1 MMKISVMPVF
11 DAIVLILIGGVIW
24 LSNLGLIHIVWRRDW
39 PLIIVIIGI
48 AQLIKYFFKKH

>member
-1 MMKISVMPVF
+1 MKISVLPVF
-11 DAIVLILIGGVIW
+11 DAVVLILIGSVIW

-48 AQLIKYFFKKH
+48 AQLIKYFCKKP

>member
-1 MMKISVMPVF
+1 MMRLSVMPVF

-24 LSNLGLIHIVWRRDW
+24 LSNLHLIHIVWRRDW
-39 PLIIVIIGI
+39 PLIIVLIGI